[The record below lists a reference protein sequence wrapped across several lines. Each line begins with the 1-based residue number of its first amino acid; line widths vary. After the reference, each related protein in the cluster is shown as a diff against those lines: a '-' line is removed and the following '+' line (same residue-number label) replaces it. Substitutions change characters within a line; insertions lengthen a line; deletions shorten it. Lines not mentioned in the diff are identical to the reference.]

1 MATAGTIPGI
11 EDAHEILKKHKI
23 VIAGI
28 GETDQGKIPN
38 KSSFQ
43 FLSEASKLAIED
55 AGIKKEDVDG
65 VVTAFSLVEQ
75 TFMHCTTFAD
85 YFGMKPRYFSSIAI
99 GGATAVWMVAEA
111 AMAIAS
117 GQAEVVLCVR
127 GDNTLSGISSSGMV
141 ALIREMCHAEFEF
154 PYGLTT
160 PGGYA
165 LAAQRYLHDY
175 NGKQEHLAAVA
186 VTMRKHAGLKPNAMN
201 KEPLTIEE
209 VVNSRV
215 IAAPLR
221 KYDCSIISDGGAAF
235 IVTTEEKAKAL
246 GVKKPLAYLW
256 GMGEGYSHQYFTS
269 VSDLN
274 QIYTA
279 IGSSGQRAFQTAGVK
294 PKDIDVAFL
303 YDCFTITVLL
313 ELEGLGFVPKGE
325 AGPFAL
331 EGRLEIGK
339 DLPLNTH
346 GGLLSQAH
354 LGAMHH
360 VVEATAQLRGE
371 AGPRQVKDAEVALVH
386 GNGGIVSAHSTIVL
400 GKESLS

>member
-1 MATAGTIPGI
+1 M
-11 EDAHEILKKHKI
+11 
-23 VIAGI
+23 
-28 GETDQGKIPN
+28 
-38 KSSFQ
+38 
-43 FLSEASKLAIED
+43 
-55 AGIKKEDVDG
+55 KKEDVDG

-85 YFGMKPRYFSSIAI
+85 YFGMRPRYFSSIAI

-165 LAAQRYLHDY
+165 LAAQRYLY
-175 NGKQEHLAAVA
+175 EYKAKQEYLAAVA
-186 VTMRKHAGLKPNAMN
+186 VTMRKHAALKPNAMN

-246 GVKKPLAYLW
+246 GVTKPLVYLW

-269 VSDLN
+269 LSDLN
-274 QIYTA
+274 QIYNA
-279 IGSSGQRAFQTAGVK
+279 ISGSGQRAFMTAGVG

-360 VVEATAQLRGE
+360 VVEAATQLRGE

-400 GKESLS
+400 GKEPLS

>member
-1 MATAGTIPGI
+1 MATSIPRVK
-11 EDAHEILKKHKI
+11 EAREVLKKNKI
-23 VIAGI
+23 VIAGV
-28 GETDQGKIPN
+28 GETEQGKIPD
-38 KSSFQ
+38 KSSFH
-43 FLSEASKLAIED
+43 FLSLASKLAIED
-55 AGIKKEDVDG
+55 AGIKKSDLDG
-65 VVTAFSLVEQ
+65 LVTAFSLVEH

-85 YFGMKPRYFSSIAI
+85 YFGLRPRFFSSVAV
-99 GGATAVWMVAEA
+99 GGATAVWMAAEA

-165 LAAQRYLHDY
+165 LAARRYLHDF
-175 NGKQEHLAAVA
+175 GATREHLAAVA
-186 VTMRKHAGLKPNAMN
+186 VTMRKHAALKENAMN

-209 VVNSRV
+209 VMSSRV
-215 IAAPLR
+215 IADPLT

-235 IVTTEEKAKAL
+235 IVTTEAKAKQL
-246 GVKKPLAYLW
+246 GIKNPLAYLW
-256 GMGEGYSHQYFTS
+256 GMGQGYSHQYLTS
-269 VSDLN
+269 LRDLD
-274 QIYTA
+274 QIYNA
-279 IGSSGQRAFQTAGVK
+279 INNSGQKAFQTAGIG
-294 PKDIDVAFL
+294 PKDVDVAFL

-325 AGPFAL
+325 GGPFAL
-331 EGRLEIGK
+331 EGRMEIGK
-339 DLPLNTH
+339 DLPVNTH

-360 VVEATAQLRGE
+360 VVEATLQLRGA

-400 GKESLS
+400 GKEPLS

>member
-1 MATAGTIPGI
+1 MATSIPRVK
-11 EDAHEILKKHKI
+11 EAREVLKKNKI
-23 VIAGI
+23 VIAGV
-28 GETDQGKIPN
+28 GETEQGKIPD
-38 KSSFQ
+38 KSSFH
-43 FLSEASKLAIED
+43 FLSLASKLAIED
-55 AGIKKEDVDG
+55 AGIKKSDVDG
-65 VVTAFSLVEQ
+65 LVTAFSLVEH

-85 YFGMKPRYFSSIAI
+85 YFGLRPRFFSSVAV
-99 GGATAVWMVAEA
+99 GGATAVWMAAEA

-165 LAAQRYLHDY
+165 LAARRYLHDF
-175 NGKQEHLAAVA
+175 GATREHLAAVA
-186 VTMRKHAGLKPNAMN
+186 VTMRKHAALKENAMN

-209 VVNSRV
+209 VMSSRV
-215 IAAPLR
+215 IADPLT

-235 IVTTEEKAKAL
+235 IVTTEAKAKQL
-246 GVKKPLAYLW
+246 GIKNPLAYLW
-256 GMGEGYSHQYFTS
+256 GMGQGYSHQYLTS
-269 VSDLN
+269 LRDLD
-274 QIYTA
+274 QIYNA
-279 IGSSGQRAFQTAGVK
+279 INNSGQKAFQTAGIG
-294 PKDIDVAFL
+294 PKDVDVAFL

-325 AGPFAL
+325 GGPFAL
-331 EGRLEIGK
+331 EGRMEIGK
-339 DLPLNTH
+339 DLPVNTH

-360 VVEATAQLRGE
+360 VVEATLQLRGA

-400 GKESLS
+400 GKEPLS

>member
-1 MATAGTIPGI
+1 MKEAR
-11 EDAHEILKKHKI
+11 EILKKNKI

-28 GETDQGKIPN
+28 GETEQGKIPD
-38 KSSFQ
+38 KSSFH
-43 FLSEASKLAIED
+43 FLSLASKLAIED
-55 AGIKKEDVDG
+55 AGIKKSDVDG
-65 VVTAFSLVEQ
+65 LVTAFSLVEH

-85 YFGMKPRYFSSIAI
+85 YFGMRPRFFSSVAV
-99 GGATAVWMVAEA
+99 GGATAVWMAAEA

-165 LAAQRYLHDY
+165 LAARRYLHDF
-175 NGKQEHLAAVA
+175 GATREHLAAVA
-186 VTMRKHAGLKPNAMN
+186 VTMRKHAALKENAMN

-209 VVNSRV
+209 VMSSRV
-215 IAAPLR
+215 IADPLT

-235 IVTTEEKAKAL
+235 IVTTEAKAKEL
-246 GVKKPLAYLW
+246 GIKNPLAYLW
-256 GMGEGYSHQYFTS
+256 GMGQGYSHQYLTS
-269 VSDLN
+269 LRDLD
-274 QIYTA
+274 QIYNA
-279 IGSSGQRAFQTAGVK
+279 INNSGQKAFQTAGIG
-294 PKDIDVAFL
+294 PKDVDVAFL

-325 AGPFAL
+325 GGPFAL
-331 EGRLEIGK
+331 EGRMEIGK
-339 DLPLNTH
+339 DLPVNTH

-360 VVEATAQLRGE
+360 VVEATLQLRGA
-371 AGPRQVKDAEVALVH
+371 AGPRQVKDAKVALVH

-400 GKESLS
+400 GKEPLS

>member
-1 MATAGTIPGI
+1 MAISIPRVK
-11 EDAHEILKKHKI
+11 EAREVLKKNKI

-28 GETDQGKIPN
+28 GETEQGKIPD
-38 KSSFQ
+38 KSSFH
-43 FLSEASKLAIED
+43 FLSLASKLAIED
-55 AGIKKEDVDG
+55 AGIKKSDVDG
-65 VVTAFSLVEQ
+65 LVTAFSLVEH

-85 YFGMKPRYFSSIAI
+85 YFGMRPRFFSSVAV

-141 ALIREMCHAEFEF
+141 ALIREMCHAEFEV

-165 LAAQRYLHDY
+165 LAAQRYLHDF
-175 NGKQEHLAAVA
+175 GATREHLAAVA
-186 VTMRKHAGLKPNAMN
+186 VTMRKHAALKENAMN
-201 KEPLTIEE
+201 KEPLTVEE
-209 VVNSRV
+209 VINSRV
-215 IAAPLR
+215 IAEPLT

-235 IVTTEEKAKAL
+235 IVTTEAKAKEL
-246 GVKKPLAYLW
+246 GIKNPLAYLW
-256 GMGEGYSHQYFTS
+256 GMGQGYSHQYLTTLR
-269 VSDLN
+269 DLN
-274 QIYTA
+274 QIYNA
-279 IGSSGQRAFQTAGVK
+279 IDSSGQRAFQTAGIG
-294 PKDIDVAFL
+294 PKDVDVAFL

-325 AGPFAL
+325 GGPFAL
-331 EGRLEIGK
+331 EGRMEIGK
-339 DLPLNTH
+339 DLPVNTH

-360 VVEATAQLRGE
+360 VVEATLQLRGA

-386 GNGGIVSAHSTIVL
+386 GNGGIVSAHSTVVL
-400 GKESLS
+400 GKEPLS

>member
-1 MATAGTIPGI
+1 MATSIPRVK
-11 EDAHEILKKHKI
+11 EAREVLKKNKI
-23 VIAGI
+23 VIAGV
-28 GETDQGKIPN
+28 GETEQGKIPD
-38 KSSFQ
+38 KSSFH
-43 FLSEASKLAIED
+43 FLSLASKLAIED
-55 AGIKKEDVDG
+55 AGIKKSDVDG
-65 VVTAFSLVEQ
+65 LVTAFSLVEH

-85 YFGMKPRYFSSIAI
+85 YFGLRPKFFSSVAI
-99 GGATAVWMVAEA
+99 GGATAVWMAAEA

-165 LAAQRYLHDY
+165 LAARRYLHDF
-175 NGKQEHLAAVA
+175 GATREHLAAVA
-186 VTMRKHAGLKPNAMN
+186 VTMRKHAALKENAMN

-209 VVNSRV
+209 VMSSRV
-215 IAAPLR
+215 IADPLT

-235 IVTTEEKAKAL
+235 IVTTEAKAKEL
-246 GVKKPLAYLW
+246 GIKNPLAYLW
-256 GMGEGYSHQYFTS
+256 GMGQGYSHQYLTS
-269 VSDLN
+269 LRDLD
-274 QIYTA
+274 QIYNA
-279 IGSSGQRAFQTAGVK
+279 INNSGQRAFQTAGIG
-294 PKDIDVAFL
+294 PKDVDVAFL

-313 ELEGLGFVPKGE
+313 EFEGLGFVPKGE
-325 AGPFAL
+325 GGPFAL
-331 EGRLEIGK
+331 EGRMEIGK
-339 DLPLNTH
+339 DLPVNTH

-360 VVEATAQLRGE
+360 VVEATLQLRGA
-371 AGPRQVKDAEVALVH
+371 AGPRQVKDAKVALVH

-400 GKESLS
+400 GKEPLS

>member
-1 MATAGTIPGI
+1 MAVSIPKVK
-11 EDAHEILKKHKI
+11 EAREVLKKNKI
-23 VIAGI
+23 VIAGV
-28 GETDQGKIPN
+28 GETEQGKIPD
-38 KSSFQ
+38 KSSFH
-43 FLSEASKLAIED
+43 FLSLASKLAIED
-55 AGIKKEDVDG
+55 AGIKKSDVDG
-65 VVTAFSLVEQ
+65 LVTAFSLVEH

-85 YFGMKPRYFSSIAI
+85 YFGLRPRFFSSVAV

-165 LAAQRYLHDY
+165 LAAQRYLHDF
-175 NGKQEHLAAVA
+175 GATREHLAAVA
-186 VTMRKHAGLKPNAMN
+186 VTMRKHAALKENAMN
-201 KEPLTIEE
+201 KEPLTVEE
-209 VVNSRV
+209 VINSRV
-215 IAAPLR
+215 IAEPLT

-235 IVTTEEKAKAL
+235 IVTTEAKAKQL
-246 GVKKPLAYLW
+246 GIKNPLAYLW
-256 GMGEGYSHQYFTS
+256 GMGQGYSHQYLTTLR
-269 VSDLN
+269 DLN
-274 QIYTA
+274 QIYNA
-279 IGSSGQRAFQTAGVK
+279 IDSSGQRAFQTAGIG
-294 PKDIDVAFL
+294 PKDVDVAFL

-325 AGPFAL
+325 GGPFAL
-331 EGRLEIGK
+331 EGRMEIGK
-339 DLPLNTH
+339 DLPVNTH

-360 VVEATAQLRGE
+360 VVEATLQLRGA

-386 GNGGIVSAHSTIVL
+386 GNGGIVSAHSTVVL
-400 GKESLS
+400 GKEPLS

>member
-1 MATAGTIPGI
+1 MATSIPGTK
-11 EDAHEILKKHKI
+11 EARKMLKKNKI
-23 VIAGI
+23 VIAGV
-28 GETDQGKIPN
+28 GETEQGKIPD
-38 KSSFQ
+38 KSSFH
-43 FLSEASKLAIED
+43 FLSLASKLAIED
-55 AGIKKEDVDG
+55 AGIKKSDVDG
-65 VVTAFSLVEQ
+65 LVTAFSLVEH

-85 YFGMKPRYFSSIAI
+85 YFGLKPRFFSSIAV

-165 LAAQRYLHDY
+165 LAAQRYLHDF
-175 NGKQEHLAAVA
+175 GATREHLAAVA
-186 VTMRKHAGLKPNAMN
+186 VTMRKHAALKENAMN
-201 KEPLTIEE
+201 KEPLTVEDVI
-209 VVNSRV
+209 NSRV
-215 IAAPLR
+215 IAEPLT

-235 IVTTEEKAKAL
+235 IITTEAKAKEL
-246 GVKKPLAYLW
+246 GIKNPLAYLW
-256 GMGEGYSHQYFTS
+256 GMGQGYSHQYLTTLR
-269 VSDLN
+269 DLN
-274 QIYTA
+274 QIYNA
-279 IGSSGQRAFQTAGVK
+279 IESSGQRAFQTAGIG

-313 ELEGLGFVPKGE
+313 EFEGLGFVPKGE
-325 AGPFAL
+325 GGPFAL
-331 EGRLEIGK
+331 EGRMEIGK
-339 DLPLNTH
+339 DLPVNTH

-360 VVEATAQLRGE
+360 VVEATIQLRGAA

-386 GNGGIVSAHSTIVL
+386 GNGGIVSAHSTVVL
-400 GKESLS
+400 GKEPL

>member
-1 MATAGTIPGI
+1 MAASIPKVK
-11 EDAHEILKKHKI
+11 EAREVLKKNKI
-23 VIAGI
+23 VIAGV
-28 GETDQGKIPN
+28 GETEQGKIPD
-38 KSSFQ
+38 KSSFH
-43 FLSEASKLAIED
+43 FLSLASKLAIED
-55 AGIKKEDVDG
+55 AGIKKSDVDG
-65 VVTAFSLVEQ
+65 LVTAFSLVEH

-85 YFGMKPRYFSSIAI
+85 YFGLRPRFFSSVAV

-160 PGGYA
+160 PGGFA
-165 LAAQRYLHDY
+165 LAAQRYLHDF
-175 NGKQEHLAAVA
+175 GATREHLAAVA
-186 VTMRKHAGLKPNAMN
+186 VTMRKHAALKENAMN
-201 KEPLTIEE
+201 KEPLTVEE
-209 VVNSRV
+209 VINSRV
-215 IAAPLR
+215 IAEPLT

-235 IVTTEEKAKAL
+235 IVTTEAKAKEL
-246 GVKKPLAYLW
+246 GIKNPLAYLW
-256 GMGEGYSHQYFTS
+256 GMGQGYSHQYLTTLR
-269 VSDLN
+269 DLN
-274 QIYTA
+274 QIYNA
-279 IGSSGQRAFQTAGVK
+279 VESSGQRAFQTAGIG
-294 PKDIDVAFL
+294 PKDVDVAFL

-325 AGPFAL
+325 GGPFAL
-331 EGRLEIGK
+331 EGRMEIGK
-339 DLPLNTH
+339 DLPVNTH

-360 VVEATAQLRGE
+360 VVEATLQLRGA

-386 GNGGIVSAHSTIVL
+386 GNGGIVSAHSTVVL
-400 GKESLS
+400 GKEPLS

>member
-1 MATAGTIPGI
+1 MASSIPRVK
-11 EDAHEILKKHKI
+11 EAREILKKNKI
-23 VIAGI
+23 VIAGV
-28 GETDQGKIPN
+28 GETEQGKIPD
-38 KSSFQ
+38 KSSFH
-43 FLSEASKLAIED
+43 FLSLASKLAIED
-55 AGIKKEDVDG
+55 AGIKKSDVDG
-65 VVTAFSLVEQ
+65 LVTAFSLVEH

-85 YFGMKPRYFSSIAI
+85 YFGMRPRFFSSVAV

-127 GDNTLSGISSSGMV
+127 GDNTLSGISSSGML

-165 LAAQRYLHDY
+165 LAAQRYLHDF
-175 NGKQEHLAAVA
+175 GATREHLAAVA
-186 VTMRKHAGLKPNAMN
+186 VTMRKHAALKENAMN

-209 VVNSRV
+209 VINSRV
-215 IAAPLR
+215 IAEPLT

-235 IVTTEEKAKAL
+235 IITTEAKAKEL
-246 GVKKPLAYLW
+246 GIKNPLAYLW
-256 GMGEGYSHQYFTS
+256 GMGQGYSHQYLTTLR
-269 VSDLN
+269 DLN
-274 QIYTA
+274 QIYNA
-279 IGSSGQRAFQTAGVK
+279 IDNSGQRAFQTAGIG
-294 PKDIDVAFL
+294 PKDVDVAFL

-325 AGPFAL
+325 GGPFAL
-331 EGRLEIGK
+331 EGRMEIGK
-339 DLPLNTH
+339 DLPVNTH

-360 VVEATAQLRGE
+360 VVEATLQLRGTA
-371 AGPRQVKDAEVALVH
+371 AGSRQVKDAEVALVH

-400 GKESLS
+400 GKEPLS

>member
-1 MATAGTIPGI
+1 MAISIPKVK
-11 EDAHEILKKHKI
+11 EAREVLKKNKI
-23 VIAGI
+23 VIAGV
-28 GETDQGKIPN
+28 GETEQGKIPD
-38 KSSFQ
+38 KSSFH
-43 FLSEASKLAIED
+43 FLSLASKLAIED
-55 AGIKKEDVDG
+55 AGIKKSDVDG
-65 VVTAFSLVEQ
+65 LVTAFSLVEH

-85 YFGMKPRYFSSIAI
+85 YFGMRPRFFSSVAV

-165 LAAQRYLHDY
+165 LAAQRYLHDF
-175 NGKQEHLAAVA
+175 KATREHLAAVA
-186 VTMRKHAGLKPNAMN
+186 VTMRKHAALKENAMN
-201 KEPLTIEE
+201 KEPLTVEE
-209 VVNSRV
+209 VINSRV
-215 IAAPLR
+215 IAEPLT

-235 IVTTEEKAKAL
+235 IVTTEAKAKEL
-246 GVKKPLAYLW
+246 GIKNPLAYLW
-256 GMGEGYSHQYFTS
+256 GMGQGYSHQYLTTLR
-269 VSDLN
+269 DLN
-274 QIYTA
+274 QIYNA
-279 IGSSGQRAFQTAGVK
+279 IDSSGQRAFQTAGIG
-294 PKDIDVAFL
+294 PKDVDVAFL

-325 AGPFAL
+325 GGPFAL
-331 EGRLEIGK
+331 EGRMEIGK
-339 DLPLNTH
+339 DLPVNTH

-360 VVEATAQLRGE
+360 VVEATLQLRGA

-386 GNGGIVSAHSTIVL
+386 GNGGIVSAHSTVVL
-400 GKESLS
+400 GKEPLS

>member
-1 MATAGTIPGI
+1 MADGSPTTKEAR
-11 EDAHEILKKHKI
+11 EVLKKNKI
-23 VIAGI
+23 VIAGV
-28 GETDQGKIPN
+28 GETEQGKIPN
-38 KSSFQ
+38 KSSFH
-43 FLSEASKLAIED
+43 FLSQASKLAIED
-55 AGIKKEDVDG
+55 AGIKKSDVDG
-65 VVTAFSLVEQ
+65 LVTAFSLVEH

-85 YFGMKPRYFSSIAI
+85 YFGLRPRFFSSVAV
-99 GGATAVWMVAEA
+99 GGATAVWMAAEA

-165 LAAQRYLHDY
+165 LAAQRYLHDF
-175 NGKQEHLAAVA
+175 GATREHLAAVA
-186 VTMRKHAGLKPNAMN
+186 VTMRKHAANKENAMN
-201 KEPLTIEE
+201 KEPLTVED
-209 VVNSRV
+209 VVNSRI
-215 IAAPLR
+215 IAEPLT

-235 IVTTEEKAKAL
+235 IVTTEAKAKEL
-246 GVKKPLAYLW
+246 GIKNPLAYLW
-256 GMGEGYSHQYFTS
+256 GMGQGYSHQYLTS
-269 VSDLN
+269 LKDLD
-274 QIYTA
+274 QIYNAVNT
-279 IGSSGQRAFQTAGVK
+279 SGQKAFQTAGLG
-294 PKDIDVAFL
+294 PKDVDVAFL

-325 AGPFAL
+325 GGPFAL
-331 EGRLEIGK
+331 EGRMEIGK
-339 DLPLNTH
+339 DLPVNTH

-360 VVEATAQLRGE
+360 VVEAVLQLRNQ

-386 GNGGIVSAHSTIVL
+386 GNGGIVSAHSTILL
-400 GKESLS
+400 GKEALS

>member
-1 MATAGTIPGI
+1 MATSIPRVK
-11 EDAHEILKKHKI
+11 EAREVLKKNKI
-23 VIAGI
+23 VIAGV
-28 GETDQGKIPN
+28 GETEQGKIPD
-38 KSSFQ
+38 KSSFH
-43 FLSEASKLAIED
+43 FLSLASKLAIED
-55 AGIKKEDVDG
+55 AGIKKSDVDG
-65 VVTAFSLVEQ
+65 LVTAFSLVEH

-85 YFGMKPRYFSSIAI
+85 YFGLRPRFFSSVAV
-99 GGATAVWMVAEA
+99 GGATAVWMAAEA

-165 LAAQRYLHDY
+165 LAARRYLHDF
-175 NGKQEHLAAVA
+175 GATREHLAAVA
-186 VTMRKHAGLKPNAMN
+186 VTMRKHAALKENAMN

-209 VVNSRV
+209 VMSSRV
-215 IAAPLR
+215 IADPLT

-235 IVTTEEKAKAL
+235 IVTTEAKAKQL
-246 GVKKPLAYLW
+246 GIKNPLAYLW
-256 GMGEGYSHQYFTS
+256 GMGQGYSHQYLTS
-269 VSDLN
+269 LRDLD
-274 QIYTA
+274 QIYNA
-279 IGSSGQRAFQTAGVK
+279 INNSGQRAFQTAGIG
-294 PKDIDVAFL
+294 PKDVDVAFL

-325 AGPFAL
+325 GGPFAL
-331 EGRLEIGK
+331 EGRMEIGK
-339 DLPLNTH
+339 DLPVNTH

-360 VVEATAQLRGE
+360 VVEATLQLRGA

-400 GKESLS
+400 GKEPLS

>member
-1 MATAGTIPGI
+1 MASSIPRV
-11 EDAHEILKKHKI
+11 EEAREILKKHRI

-28 GETDQGKIPN
+28 GETEQGKIPN

-65 VVTAFSLVEQ
+65 LVTAFSLVEQ

-85 YFGMKPRYFSSIAI
+85 YFGLRPRYFSSVAI

-117 GQAEVVLCVR
+117 GQADVVLCVR

-141 ALIREMCHAEFEF
+141 ALIREMCHTEFEF

-165 LAAQRYLHDY
+165 LAAQRYLYEY
-175 NGKQEHLAAVA
+175 NARQEHLAAVA
-186 VTMRKHAGLKPNAMN
+186 VTMRKHAALKPNAMH
-201 KEPLTIEE
+201 KEPLTIED
-209 VVNSRV
+209 VINSRV
-215 IAAPLR
+215 IAAPLH

-235 IVTTEEKAKAL
+235 IVTTEEKAKSL
-246 GVKKPLAYLW
+246 GVQKPLVYLW
-256 GMGEGYSHQYFTS
+256 GMGEGYSHQYLTS
-269 VSDLN
+269 LKNLD
-274 QIYTA
+274 QIYSA
-279 IGSSGQRAFQTAGVK
+279 IETSGQRAFRTAGVG

-339 DLPLNTH
+339 DLPVNTH

-360 VVEATAQLRGE
+360 VVEAVAQLRGE

-386 GNGGIVSAHSTIVL
+386 GNGGIVSAHSTIIL
-400 GKESLS
+400 GKQPLS

>member
-1 MATAGTIPGI
+1 MATSIPRVK
-11 EDAHEILKKHKI
+11 EAREVLKKNRI
-23 VIAGI
+23 VIAGV
-28 GETDQGKIPN
+28 GETEQGKIPD

-43 FLSEASKLAIED
+43 FLSLASKLAIED
-55 AGIKKEDVDG
+55 AGIKKSDVDG
-65 VVTAFSLVEQ
+65 LITAFSLVEH

-85 YFGMKPRYFSSIAI
+85 YFGMRPRFFSSIAV

-165 LAAQRYLHDY
+165 LAAQRYLHDF
-175 NGKQEHLAAVA
+175 GATREHLAAVA
-186 VTMRKHAGLKPNAMN
+186 VTMRKHAALKENAMN
-201 KEPLTIEE
+201 KDPLTVED

-215 IAAPLR
+215 IAEPLT

-235 IVTTEEKAKAL
+235 IVTTEAKAKEL
-246 GVKKPLAYLW
+246 GIKNPLAYLW
-256 GMGEGYSHQYFTS
+256 GMGQGYSHQYLTS
-269 VSDLN
+269 LRNLD
-274 QIYTA
+274 QIYNA
-279 IGSSGQRAFQTAGVK
+279 INSSGQKAFQTAGIG
-294 PKDIDVAFL
+294 PKDVDVAFL

-325 AGPFAL
+325 GGPFAL
-331 EGRLEIGK
+331 EGRMEIGK
-339 DLPLNTH
+339 DLPVNTH

-360 VVEATAQLRGE
+360 VIEATLQLRGTA

-386 GNGGIVSAHSTIVL
+386 GNGGIVSAHSTVVL
-400 GKESLS
+400 GKEPLS